1 VTEQST
7 PRYVSVHLSDVDGY
21 ADDGRPSWHMVRSSL
36 GIESFGINAWRATEA
51 GQDLIGEH
59 DELGDGAAGHEELY
73 LVHSGSAT
81 FTVDGETIPAPA
93 GTIVY
98 VRDPAVKR
106 KAIAD
111 EGGTVV
117 LVVGGAP
124 GQAFTVSSWERAG
137 QALRY
142 WTTQEWNKAIA
153 VLEQQHAEDPE
164 SAGVLYNLAC
174 AESRGGRTDAAL
186 EHLARA
192 IELQASFAE
201 NAQSDV
207 DFDPIKADPRFP
219 AH

>member
-1 VTEQST
+1 VTEQSP
-7 PRYVSVHLSDVDGY
+7 PRVVSVHLSDVEGY
-21 ADDGRPSWHMVRSSL
+21 SDEGRPKWHMVRSSL

-59 DELGDGAAGHEELY
+59 DELSDGAAGHEELY

-81 FTVDGETIPAPA
+81 FTVDGEAIPAPA

-106 KAIAD
+106 KAVAD
-111 EGGTVV
+111 EPDTVV
-117 LVVGGAP
+117 LVVGGVP
-124 GQAFTVSSWERAG
+124 GQAFAVSSWERAG

-142 WTTQEWNKAIA
+142 WTTQEWDKAIA
-153 VLEQQHAEDPE
+153 ALEQQHADDPE

-174 AESRGGRTDAAL
+174 AESRGGRVDAAL
-186 EHLARA
+186 EHLASA
-192 IELQASFAE
+192 IELRPGFAE

-207 DFDPIKADPRFP
+207 DFDPIRADARFP
-219 AH
+219 AP